1 MKIIENSMK
10 GENSENEFFQKF
22 PSIKKTTYQG
32 SITSTSEGVLN
43 AFKISKKKIGE
54 NIISLLYFDEI
65 LAEISTNNPL
75 KVIHY
80 ELEFDD
86 NEQKIAFV
94 GISNWSLDASK
105 MNRNIFLSVNELDEE
120 DLENISL

>member
-1 MKIIENSMK
+1 MHLK
-10 GENSENEFFQKF
+10 
-22 PSIKKTTYQG
+22 YQ
-32 SITSTSEGVLN
+32 
-43 AFKISKKKIGE
+43 KKIGE

-94 GISNWSLDASK
+94 GISNWSLDAFK

-120 DLENISL
+120 DLEDISL